1 MIIKTYL
8 FGITIFLIVSNL
20 IIFCKEDNLLISN
33 LSIVDGLLIFLC
45 INFIHYILSIRN
57 KSNKLI
63 TPGYVMYEILY
74 TFFIKFSVLV
84 LMLYFSFKYFDL
96 NNNFL
101 IITLIYMII
110 LRIVIYIKLGIKA

>member
-8 FGITIFLIVSNL
+8 FGITILLIVSNL

>member
-1 MIIKTYL
+1 MIIKTYI

-20 IIFCKEDNLLISN
+20 IIFYYEDNLIISN
-33 LSIVDGLLIFLC
+33 LSIADGLLIFLC
-45 INFIHYILSIRN
+45 INFIHYILLIRN

-96 NNNFL
+96 NNNFI

-110 LRIVIYIKLGIKA
+110 LRILIYIKLGIKA